1 MIASRKALNMLAFV
15 GVVLAFPWAGGIGTA
30 WAQTVSVTSANPSSG
45 EQGTLNLNVTIT
57 GKGFKYG
64 AKANFYKTGT
74 TDPAGLNVKSTQ
86 YVSATQ
92 LVANIDIADTAALTS
107 FDIQVVNAD
116 GRTGKGTEL
125 FSVVSK
131 KAAPVIYTWEATL
144 PTEQGAALTGSN
156 VFGPGYGDTVTLTG
170 DSNVHVLVSYRAPS
184 RGTPGYS
191 QFVLRVWHA
200 VLDGTP
206 QWIGYTGLAYKSLVG
221 TPVCNYPEFSG
232 WMLVPGSRVAPSSGC
247 IVDFLSDHLHPQAP
261 YWTGQL
267 TLRVPDVDFMSI
279 PPGSRVTKN
288 VARLD
293 AFVAVEQNTASNAY
307 SGISAESPYVS
318 GTVEVSRSSDG
329 DSWTT
334 TIALPL
340 TLGELYY
347 SQNPKGSW
355 QPVIPAVTTTSP
367 INARIVWT
375 RRLVQ

>member
-1 MIASRKALNMLAFV
+1 MTASRKALIVITFVAVILALPWV
-15 GVVLAFPWAGGIGTA
+15 GGVGTA
-30 WAQTVSVTSANPSSG
+30 SAQALSVTSANPSSG
-45 EQGTLNLNVTIT
+45 EQGTLNLDVTIT
-57 GKGFKYG
+57 GKGFKNG
-64 AKANFYKTGT
+64 ANANFYKTRT
-74 TDPAGLNVKSTQ
+74 TDPAGLTVKSTR
-86 YVSATQ
+86 YVSSTQ
-92 LVANIDIADTAALTS
+92 LVANIEIADTAALDS
-107 FDIQVVNAD
+107 FDIQVANAD

-125 FSVVSK
+125 FKVVSK
-131 KAAPVIYTWEATL
+131 KAAPATYTWEATL

-156 VFGPGYGDTVTLTG
+156 VFGPGYGDKVTLTA
-170 DSNVHVLVSYRAPS
+170 DSNVNVFVSYRAPI
-184 RGTPGYS
+184 REAPGYS
-191 QFVLRVWHA
+191 QFVLRVWYA

-206 QWIGYTGLAYKSLVG
+206 QWIGYTGLAYKSHVG
-221 TPVCNYPEFSG
+221 TPVCNFPEFNG
-232 WMLVPGSRVAPSSGC
+232 WMLLPGSRVAPSSGC

-267 TLRVPDVDFMSI
+267 TLRVPDVDFMTI
-279 PPGSRVTKN
+279 PPGGKVAKN

-293 AFVAVEQNTASNAY
+293 AFVAVKQNTAPNAY

-347 SQNPKGSW
+347 SQNSKGSW
-355 QPVIPAVTTTSP
+355 QPVIPALTTTSP
-367 INARIVWT
+367 INAQIVWT